1 MRVPKRLPKR
11 LADYVSRMER
21 DGARLIAASMSR
33 ARGRAFISLTLTQ
46 PHEWIS
52 PDLITAEFSLTYDR
66 NEHEFKNRFKEQLS
80 SHRRNFDLF
89 RKAVLAS

>member
-1 MRVPKRLPKR
+1 MRVPRRLPKR
-11 LADYVSRMER
+11 LAEYVSRMER

-66 NEHEFKNRFKEQLS
+66 NEHEFKNRFKEQLR

>member
-21 DGARLIAASMSR
+21 DGAKLIAASMNR

-52 PDLITAEFSLTYDR
+52 PDLITAEFALSYDR
-66 NEHEFKNRFKEQLS
+66 NEREFKNRFKDNLS
-80 SHRRNFDLF
+80 SHRRSFDIF